1 MRITIILPFINPS
14 GGVLSTFFLSNA
26 LVKLGHKVN
35 VIYPIWRPTF
45 GQRILNLRLLK
56 ARLSNT
62 ARHFLGSFDYNWMPI
77 NFNLMKVP
85 FLSARFIP
93 DSDFV
98 IATAWPTAY
107 FTHSLPESKGIK
119 VYFVRGIETWSGPE
133 GEVLN
138 TYKLGMNIIT
148 TSKYLESELSK
159 LGVEVKGRVPNGVDT
174 ELFYPDPAGLKIRN
188 GRRVLMMYHKIGLK
202 GFDIGLKAISEA
214 RKHENLD
221 LVLFGTYRPP
231 DIDTDFEYHRNL
243 FGAELRR
250 LYSSCDIF
258 LWAST
263 GDGWGQPPM
272 EAQAC
277 KCALV
282 TTKTG
287 GIPEYTVPG
296 KTALVAELPHPAELA
311 EHLVDLLRSRKK
323 LAEIQ
328 EAGHQHIKKFTWVE
342 SAKKLVQILSE
353 I

>member
-26 LVKLGHKVN
+26 LVSLGHRVN
-35 VIYPIWRPTF
+35 VIYPALYPSF
-45 GQRILNLRLLK
+45 GQQILSLKLAK
-56 ARLSNT
+56 ARLFNT
-62 ARHFLGSFDYNWMPI
+62 AKHLLGTFDYSWMPI
-77 NFNLMKVP
+77 NFNLVKIP

-93 DSDFV
+93 EGDFV

-107 FTHSLPESKGIK
+107 FTYSLPENKGTK

-202 GFDIGLKAISEA
+202 GFDIGLKAVSEA
-214 RKHENLD
+214 RKHEDLD
-221 LVLFGTYRPP
+221 LVLFGTYSPP
-231 DIDTDFEYHRNL
+231 DINTNFEYHRNL

-258 LWAST
+258 LWTST

-277 KCALV
+277 KSALIA
-282 TTKTG
+282 TKSG
-287 GIPEYTVPG
+287 GIPEYTIPG
-296 KTALVAELPHPAELA
+296 KTALIAEKPDPRELA
-311 EHLVDLLRSRKK
+311 KYLINLLRSGDNLKK
-323 LAEIQ
+323 IQ
-328 EAGHQHIKKFTWVE
+328 DAGYQYIGKFTWDA
-342 SAKKLVQILSE
+342 SAKKLERILAE
-353 I
+353 L